1 MKDYVISRETKPQK
15 LIKEEDL
22 QKVYKI
28 KPNIK
33 KRKSMFEI
41 EEILVINPE
50 LQKLICKTNFDK
62 VFWRLTAISISVMDG
77 SDDESD
83 SIIALGEIEHARQ
96 IVTDK
101 YQHYLSQEEY
111 RMMIKKLNYLDTEIK
126 NYLNELNIRKQM
138 MLEMMEET
146 KTQGKSR

>member
-62 VFWRLTAISISVMDG
+62 VFRRLTAISISVMDG

-101 YQHYLSQEEY
+101 YQHYLSQDEY
-111 RMMIKKLNYLDTEIK
+111 RMMIKKLTYLDTEIK

-138 MLEMMEET
+138 MLEMMEEV